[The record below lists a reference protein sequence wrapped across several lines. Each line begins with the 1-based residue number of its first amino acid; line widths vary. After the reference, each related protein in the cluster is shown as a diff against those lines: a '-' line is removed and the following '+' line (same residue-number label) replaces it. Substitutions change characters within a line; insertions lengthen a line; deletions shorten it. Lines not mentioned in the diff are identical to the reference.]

1 MGNPTDS
8 PQEGTESMDI
18 PHEVKNVF
26 VMVAITG
33 RSSSGEK

>member
-1 MGNPTDS
+1 MGNPTDP
-8 PQEGTESMDI
+8 PQEGTVSMDI

-26 VMVAITG
+26 VMLAIVR